1 MEVRLSRGMR
11 LTFMAFEVYEIIA
24 RTDEKVEDPKKNV
37 PRAVFLSPLVVVP
50 ISILVAGPLALGPG
64 LVAGWVARQVVV
76 RVLRWLRLDRL
87 GARTGWRAAFEKGDV
102 RAALD
107 DGLGAVTA
115 VLVFLVIPHDA
126 LQLRGLTALAHE
138 LDSLVEHLANTGLVV
153 FIAGVGGATASSRCS

>member
-11 LTFMAFEVYEIIA
+11 LTFIAFEVYEIIA

-37 PRAVFLSPLVVVP
+37 PRAVFLSLLVVVP
-50 ISILVAGPLALGPG
+50 ISILVAGLLALGRG

-102 RAALD
+102 RATLD

-115 VLVFLVIPHDA
+115 VLVFLDDA
-126 LQLRGLTALAHE
+126 QQLRRLTALAHE
-138 LDSLVEHLANTGLVV
+138 LDSLVNCLANTGLVV
-153 FIAGVGGATASSRCS
+153 FIAGVGGATASPRCS